1 MEKSCKVKR
10 SKLFLILS
18 VILLMTMTGVCFA
31 DMGNPGGILI
41 LIPFLLSFAVS
52 VSIFWISLIT
62 GFILFVISWF
72 KSERRVSRKEYLKDD
87 LYVISLLV
95 IGVITS
101 AFIIGF
107 VLICIALKRANK
119 LYRERISESGLYVN
133 AQDGRKRLYH
143 LSGLLVC
150 SFAMLAANRFI
161 PVFMAE
167 LQNAVRELS
176 QRMIFGNMK
185 DFFFWHPGMKKL
197 LYVNLICWAVYL
209 VLNLV
214 YLVLAKGKS
223 VKFIIDGLSVYVYIF
238 AAYCFDSYGG
248 VWLLFTAVM
257 LAIKVLAAHSKYK
270 AEREPKEKSFGER
283 MAEAEKTDLWIGKL
297 QEEAE
302 KGPTHRE
309 GEVGNAE
316 TREENE

>member
-18 VILLMTMTGVCFA
+18 VISLMTMTGVCFA
-31 DMGNPGGILI
+31 DMGNPGGLIFFLPFIL
-41 LIPFLLSFAVS
+41 PFVLS
-52 VSIFWISLIT
+52 VSIFWIALIT

-87 LYVISLLV
+87 PYVISLLV
-95 IGVITS
+95 IGIISS

-107 VLICIALKRANK
+107 VLICIALKKANK

-133 AQDGRKRLYH
+133 AQDARKRLYH

-150 SFAMLAANRFI
+150 SFAMLAANRFV
-161 PVFMAE
+161 PVFVAGI
-167 LQNAVRELS
+167 QNAIEDLS
-176 QRMIFGNMK
+176 FGMSFGNMK

-238 AAYCFDSYGG
+238 AAYCFDSYSG
-248 VWLLFTAVM
+248 VWLLFMAFGI
-257 LAIKVLAAHSKYK
+257 AIKVVAANSKYK
-270 AEREPKEKSFGER
+270 KERDSEKNSFGVR
-283 MAEAEKTDLWIGKL
+283 MTEAEKTDLWIEKL

-309 GEVGNAE
+309 KE
-316 TREENE
+316 TEG

>member
-31 DMGNPGGILI
+31 DMGNPGRTLV

-95 IGVITS
+95 IGVISS

-238 AAYCFDSYGG
+238 TAYCFDCFDYYGG
-248 VWLLFTAVM
+248 VWLLFMAFGI
-257 LAIKVLAAHSKYK
+257 AIKVVAANSKYK
-270 AEREPKEKSFGER
+270 KERDPEKNSFGVR
-283 MAEAEKTDLWIGKL
+283 MTEAEKTDLWIEKL

-309 GEVGNAE
+309 KE
-316 TREENE
+316 TEG

>member
-18 VILLMTMTGVCFA
+18 VISLMTMTGVCFA
-31 DMGNPGGILI
+31 DMGNPGGLIFFLPFILP
-41 LIPFLLSFAVS
+41 LVLS
-52 VSIFWISLIT
+52 VSIFWIALIT

-87 LYVISLLV
+87 PYVISLLV
-95 IGVITS
+95 IGIISS

-107 VLICIALKRANK
+107 VLICIALKKANK

-133 AQDGRKRLYH
+133 AQDARKRLYH

-150 SFAMLAANRFI
+150 SFAMLAANRFV
-161 PVFMAE
+161 PVFVAGI
-167 LQNAVRELS
+167 QNAIEDLS
-176 QRMIFGNMK
+176 FGMSFGTMK

-197 LYVNLICWAVYL
+197 LYVNLICWAIYL
-209 VLNLV
+209 FLNLV

-248 VWLLFTAVM
+248 MWLLFMAFWI
-257 LAIKVLAAHSKYK
+257 AIKVVAANSKYK
-270 AEREPKEKSFGER
+270 KERDPVKNSFGVR
-283 MAEAEKTDLWIGKL
+283 MTEAEKTDLWIEKL

-309 GEVGNAE
+309 KE
-316 TREENE
+316 TEG

>member
-31 DMGNPGGILI
+31 DMGNPGGLIILLPFI
-41 LIPFLLSFAVS
+41 LPFALSVL
-52 VSIFWISLIT
+52 IFRIALIT

-87 LYVISLLV
+87 SYVISLLV
-95 IGVITS
+95 IGIISS

-107 VLICIALKRANK
+107 VLICIAIKKANK

-133 AQDGRKRLYH
+133 AQDARKRLYH

-150 SFAMLAANRFI
+150 SFAMLAANRFV
-161 PVFMAE
+161 PVFVAGI
-167 LQNAVRELS
+167 QNAIEDLS
-176 QRMIFGNMK
+176 FGIIFGNMK

-197 LYVNLICWAVYL
+197 LYVNLICWAIYL
-209 VLNLV
+209 FLNLV

-248 VWLLFTAVM
+248 VWLLFMAVM

-270 AEREPKEKSFGER
+270 AEREPKENSFGVR
-283 MAEAEKTDLWIGKL
+283 MTEAEKTDLWIGKL

-302 KGPTHRE
+302 KGPAHRE
-309 GEVGNAE
+309 GETEG
-316 TREENE
+316 

>member
-18 VILLMTMTGVCFA
+18 VISLMTMTGVCFA
-31 DMGNPGGILI
+31 DMGNPGGLIFFLPFIL
-41 LIPFLLSFAVS
+41 PFVLS
-52 VSIFWISLIT
+52 VSIFWIALIT

-87 LYVISLLV
+87 PYVISLLV
-95 IGVITS
+95 IGIISS

-107 VLICIALKRANK
+107 VLICIALKKANK

-133 AQDGRKRLYH
+133 AQDARKRLYH

-150 SFAMLAANRFI
+150 SFAMLAANRFV
-161 PVFMAE
+161 PVFVAGI
-167 LQNAVRELS
+167 QNAIEDLS
-176 QRMIFGNMK
+176 FGMILGNMK

-197 LYVNLICWAVYL
+197 LYASLICWAVYL

-238 AAYCFDSYGG
+238 AAYCFDCFDYYGG
-248 VWLLFTAVM
+248 VWLLFMAFWI
-257 LAIKVLAAHSKYK
+257 AIKVVAANSKYK
-270 AEREPKEKSFGER
+270 KERDPEKNSFGVR
-283 MAEAEKTDLWIGKL
+283 MTEAEKTDLWIEKL

-309 GEVGNAE
+309 KE
-316 TREENE
+316 TEG

>member
-18 VILLMTMTGVCFA
+18 VISLMTMTGVCFA
-31 DMGNPGGILI
+31 DMGNPGGLIFFLPFIL
-41 LIPFLLSFAVS
+41 PFVLS
-52 VSIFWISLIT
+52 VSIFWIALIT

-87 LYVISLLV
+87 PYVISLLV
-95 IGVITS
+95 IGIISS

-107 VLICIALKRANK
+107 VLICIALKKANK

-133 AQDGRKRLYH
+133 AQDARKRLYH

-150 SFAMLAANRFI
+150 SFAMLAANRFV
-161 PVFMAE
+161 PVFVAGI
-167 LQNAVRELS
+167 QNAIEDLS
-176 QRMIFGNMK
+176 FGMSFGTMK

-197 LYVNLICWAVYL
+197 LYVNLICWAIYL
-209 VLNLV
+209 FLNLV

-238 AAYCFDSYGG
+238 AAYCFDCFDYYGG
-248 VWLLFTAVM
+248 VWLLFMAFWI
-257 LAIKVLAAHSKYK
+257 AIKVVAANSKYK
-270 AEREPKEKSFGER
+270 KERDPEKNSFGVR
-283 MAEAEKTDLWIGKL
+283 MTEAEKTDLWIEKL

-309 GEVGNAE
+309 KE
-316 TREENE
+316 TEG

>member
-31 DMGNPGGILI
+31 DMGNPGGLIFFLPFIL
-41 LIPFLLSFAVS
+41 PFVLS
-52 VSIFWISLIT
+52 VSIFWIALIT

-87 LYVISLLV
+87 SYVISLLV
-95 IGVITS
+95 IGIISS

-107 VLICIALKRANK
+107 VLICIAIKKANK

-133 AQDGRKRLYH
+133 AQDARKRLYH

-150 SFAMLAANRFI
+150 SFAMLAANRFV
-161 PVFMAE
+161 PVFVAGI
-167 LQNAVRELS
+167 QNAIEDLS
-176 QRMIFGNMK
+176 FGMIFGNMK
-185 DFFFWHPGMKKL
+185 DFFFWHPEMKKL
-197 LYVNLICWAVYL
+197 LYASLICWAVYL

-238 AAYCFDSYGG
+238 AAYCFDCFDYYGG
-248 VWLLFTAVM
+248 VWLLFMAFWI
-257 LAIKVLAAHSKYK
+257 AIKVVAANSKYK
-270 AEREPKEKSFGER
+270 KERDPEKNSFGVR
-283 MAEAEKTDLWIGKL
+283 MTEAEKTDLWIGKL

-309 GEVGNAE
+309 KE
-316 TREENE
+316 TEG

>member
-1 MEKSCKVKR
+1 MGESCKVRR
-10 SKLFLILS
+10 SHLFLILLGG
-18 VILLMTMTGVCFA
+18 LLLTMTGVCFA
-31 DMGNPGGILI
+31 DMGNPAGLIIL
-41 LIPFLLSFAVS
+41 LPFLLSLELS
-52 VSIFWISLIT
+52 VSMFCIALIT

-72 KSERRVSRKEYLKDD
+72 KSERRVSRKEYLGND
-87 LYVISLLV
+87 LYVITLLV

-101 AFIIGF
+101 AFILGF
-107 VLICIALKRANK
+107 ILICIALKRANK

-133 AQDGRKRLYH
+133 AQDARKRLYH

-150 SFAMLAANRFI
+150 SFAMLAAYRFI

-167 LQNAVRELS
+167 IQNVIGELS
-176 QRMIFGNMK
+176 DVMIFRNMEEYL
-185 DFFFWHPGMKKL
+185 FWHPGMKKL
-197 LYVNLICWAVYL
+197 LYASLICWAIYL

-238 AAYCFDSYGG
+238 AAYCFDYYGG
-248 VWLLFTAVM
+248 VWLLFMAFWI
-257 LAIKVLAAHSKYK
+257 AIKVVAANSKYK
-270 AEREPKEKSFGER
+270 KERDPEKNSFGVR
-283 MAEAEKTDLWIGKL
+283 MTEAEKTDLWIEKL

-309 GEVGNAE
+309 KE
-316 TREENE
+316 TEG

>member
-18 VILLMTMTGVCFA
+18 VISLMTMTGVCFA
-31 DMGNPGGILI
+31 DMGNPGGLIFFLPFIL
-41 LIPFLLSFAVS
+41 PFVLS
-52 VSIFWISLIT
+52 VSIFWIALIT

-87 LYVISLLV
+87 PYVISLLV
-95 IGVITS
+95 IGIISS

-107 VLICIALKRANK
+107 VLICIALKKANK

-133 AQDGRKRLYH
+133 AQDARKRLYH

-150 SFAMLAANRFI
+150 SFAMLAANRFV
-161 PVFMAE
+161 PVFVAGI
-167 LQNAVRELS
+167 QNAIEDLS
-176 QRMIFGNMK
+176 FGMILGNMK

-197 LYVNLICWAVYL
+197 LYASLICWAVYL

-223 VKFIIDGLSVYVYIF
+223 VKFIIDGLSVYVYIL
-238 AAYCFDSYGG
+238 AAYCFDCFDYYGG
-248 VWLLFTAVM
+248 VWLLFMAFWI
-257 LAIKVLAAHSKYK
+257 AIKVVAANSKYK
-270 AEREPKEKSFGER
+270 KERDPEKNSFGVR
-283 MAEAEKTDLWIGKL
+283 MTEAEKTDLWIEKL

-309 GEVGNAE
+309 KE
-316 TREENE
+316 TEG

>member
-18 VILLMTMTGVCFA
+18 VISLMTMTGVCFA
-31 DMGNPGGILI
+31 DMGNPGGLIFFLPFIL
-41 LIPFLLSFAVS
+41 PFVLS
-52 VSIFWISLIT
+52 VSIFWIALIT

-87 LYVISLLV
+87 PYVISLLV
-95 IGVITS
+95 IGIISS

-107 VLICIALKRANK
+107 VLICIALKKANK

-133 AQDGRKRLYH
+133 AQDARKRLYH

-150 SFAMLAANRFI
+150 SFAMLAANRFV
-161 PVFMAE
+161 PVFVAGI
-167 LQNAVRELS
+167 QNAIEDLS
-176 QRMIFGNMK
+176 FGMSFGTMK

-197 LYVNLICWAVYL
+197 LYVNLICWAIYL

-238 AAYCFDSYGG
+238 AAYCFDCFDYYGG
-248 VWLLFTAVM
+248 VWLLFMAFWI
-257 LAIKVLAAHSKYK
+257 AIKVVAANSKYK
-270 AEREPKEKSFGER
+270 KERDPEKNSFGVR
-283 MAEAEKTDLWIGKL
+283 MTEAEKTDLWIEKL

-309 GEVGNAE
+309 KE
-316 TREENE
+316 TEG